1 MALSAFDDKSS
12 SPPAHD
18 LERVLG
24 RAMGAWE
31 ALLRHLAAE
40 YAPLTEQW
48 GFSGIKY
55 GWSLRVIQKKRTILY
70 MTPQE
75 RCFLVGFALGE
86 KAVEAARAAGLTGSV
101 IDVIDS
107 ATKYAEGLAVR
118 LEVRYKKDV
127 PDIEKLAA
135 AKMAN

>member
-1 MALSAFDDKSS
+1 
-12 SPPAHD
+12 
-18 LERVLG
+18 
-24 RAMGAWE
+24 MGVWE
-31 ALLRHLAAE
+31 ALREHLATE

-48 GFSGIKY
+48 SFAGMKY
-55 GWSLRVIQKKRTILY
+55 GWSLRMIQKKRTILY

-75 RCFLVGFALGE
+75 RRFLVGFALGE
-86 KAVEAARAAGLTGSV
+86 KAVEAARAAGPSRSV
-101 IDVIDS
+101 IDVIDN
-107 ATKYAEGLAVR
+107 ATKYAEGRAVR